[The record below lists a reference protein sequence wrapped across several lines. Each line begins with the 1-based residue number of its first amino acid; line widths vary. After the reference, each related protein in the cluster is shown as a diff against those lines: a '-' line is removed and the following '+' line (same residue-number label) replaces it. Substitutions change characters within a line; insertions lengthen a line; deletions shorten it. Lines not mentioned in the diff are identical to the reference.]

1 MRLIRFVP
9 FALFTALI
17 SLGAPSAA
25 AADFLIEPYLAWSRN
40 PPQSTADTAQWHTGG
55 GVAAEWTFGMLT
67 AGGDVGYASSFFD
80 PPQQVVDLI
89 QSSYVLTGSGQ
100 VGITRP
106 YAAERRLF
114 PFATAGLGLM
124 RQQARDRDGLIDVTR
139 NDLGWNI
146 GAGARMMVTDFFGVR
161 AEARYFRDLKQ
172 PYDQPS
178 DLVANLSPLSFW
190 RLSVGAVVRF
200 GD

>member
-1 MRLIRFVP
+1 MRLIRFRRLAPLAAFVI
-9 FALFTALI
+9 L
-17 SLGAPSAA
+17 SLPSIA
-25 AADFLIEPYLAWSRN
+25 AADFLVEPFFAWSRN
-40 PPQSTADTAQWHTGG
+40 PPQSSVDTGQWHNGG
-55 GVAAEWTFGMLT
+55 GVAAEWTFGSLI

-80 PPQQVVDLI
+80 PPQTAVDLI
-89 QSSYVLTGSGQ
+89 QTSYVLTGSGQ
-100 VGITRP
+100 FGITRP
-106 YAAERRLF
+106 YASERRLL
-114 PFATAGLGLM
+114 PYGTVGLGLM

-139 NDLGWNI
+139 NDWGWNI
-146 GAGARMMVTDFFGVR
+146 GGGTRVMLSDLFGIR

-190 RLSVGAVVRF
+190 RISVGGVIRF